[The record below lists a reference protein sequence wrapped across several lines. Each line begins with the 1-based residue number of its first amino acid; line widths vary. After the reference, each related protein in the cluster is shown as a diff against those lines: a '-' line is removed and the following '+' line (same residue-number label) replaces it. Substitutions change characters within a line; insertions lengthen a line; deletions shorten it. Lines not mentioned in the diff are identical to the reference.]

1 MFFRGLDNW
10 QSGLPKEP
18 LPGMLVLEF
27 FSAGPIEKKVE
38 VYSLKIERE
47 SREESLTVTDL
58 GRQTGLFGGGVV

>member
-1 MFFRGLDNW
+1 
-10 QSGLPKEP
+10 
-18 LPGMLVLEF
+18 MLVLEF
-27 FSAGPIEKKVE
+27 FSAGPIEKKVK